1 MSWRSMSDRQEI
13 IKTHKN
19 HSGRP
24 VGVIG
29 AGSFGLAMAN
39 MLARKSDVILYARR
53 PEAVEYISSH
63 ESYKGKPLHNRI
75 SATNNLQELVEACSV
90 IFPIVPANNFRQMMK
105 QMAPHLHPYH
115 IIIHGTKGL
124 DILPRTATDKKP
136 LDRSSIRTMSEV
148 IREESVVVRIGCLS
162 GPNLATELVQQQPAA
177 TVVAS
182 HFKEVINEGIR
193 LLRNDRFQVY
203 GSSDLIGVE
212 LCGVLKNIIAIA
224 AGALSG
230 LGLGENARAMLI
242 SRGMVEMIYL
252 GRALGG
258 NVQAFIGLAGVGDL
272 VATCSSRLSRNFT
285 VGYRLAQGENL
296 TQILATMEETSEGVH
311 TVKVMTEIA
320 ENLKVRAPITQM
332 LYKVLFQEMK
342 VEEALQYLMKYPF
355 NADVDFL

>member
-1 MSWRSMSDRQEI
+1 MSLKSMSE
-13 IKTHKN
+13 KN
-19 HSGRP
+19 GSNKP

-39 MLARKSDVILYARR
+39 MLARKNDVLLYARR
-53 PEAVEYISSH
+53 PEAVDYIMHH
-63 ESYKGKPLHNRI
+63 ESYKGKPLHKRI
-75 SATNNLQELVEACSV
+75 VAINDMQELAERCSV
-90 IFPIVPANNFRQMMK
+90 IFPIVPAGNFRAMMK
-105 QMAPHLHPYH
+105 DLAPHLHPYH
-115 IIIHGTKGL
+115 ILIHGTKGL
-124 DILPRTATDKKP
+124 DICLPKNGNTKDMP
-136 LDRSSIRTMSEV
+136 SIDRSCIRTMSEV
-148 IREESVVVRIGCLS
+148 IREESVVVRIGCLA

-182 HFKEVINEGIR
+182 HFREVINEGIR

-224 AGALSG
+224 AGGLSG
-230 LGLGENARAMLI
+230 LGLGENARALLI

-272 VATCSSRLSRNFT
+272 VATCTSRLSRNFT
-285 VGYRLAQGENL
+285 VGYRLAQGETL
-296 TQILATMEETSEGVH
+296 DQVLSTMEETAEGVQ
-311 TVKVMTEIA
+311 TVKIMTQIA
-320 ENLKVRAPITQM
+320 DSLDVRAPITQM
-332 LYKVLFQEMK
+332 LHKVLFENMK

-355 NADVDFL
+355 NTDVDFL